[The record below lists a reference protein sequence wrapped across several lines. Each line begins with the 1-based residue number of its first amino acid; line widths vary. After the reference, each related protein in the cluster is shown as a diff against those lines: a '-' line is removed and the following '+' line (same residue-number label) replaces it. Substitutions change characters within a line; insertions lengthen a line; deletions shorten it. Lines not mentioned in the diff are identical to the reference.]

1 MAFHTLIQQ
10 AARISEATSRRG
22 RHPESMIQKLIQ
34 GVTARRITVFASVCF
49 LFGAVTAYGPVI
61 LPDEDASLLSL
72 MTPMKGRALTAPGFR
87 KRLDSQMGEFF
98 SPAEIRRTQEIVIAQ
113 CRKHSLNPW
122 LVLAV
127 IQIESRFDNWAV
139 SRKGALGLLQIMPET
154 GEWVARRLGLQW
166 TGPTMLFDPL
176 VNLRIGIEYLGYLKG
191 RYGNDMKAILSAYN
205 AGPAKFE
212 KDREA
217 GRGGY
222 RMDYY
227 KSVKRALLSDM
238 RNHLHGSL

>member
-98 SPAEIRRTQEIVIAQ
+98 SPAEILRTQEIVIAQ

-127 IQIESRFDNWAV
+127 IQIESRFDNWAWY
-139 SRKGALGLLQIMPET
+139 KGAQGLSIMPET
-154 GEWVARRLGLQW
+154 GEWVAHRLGCNGL
-166 TGPTMLFDPL
+166 TILFDPL
-176 VNLRIGIEYLGYLKG
+176 VNLR
-191 RYGNDMKAILSAYN
+191 
-205 AGPAKFE
+205 
-212 KDREA
+212 
-217 GRGGY
+217 
-222 RMDYY
+222 
-227 KSVKRALLSDM
+227 
-238 RNHLHGSL
+238 